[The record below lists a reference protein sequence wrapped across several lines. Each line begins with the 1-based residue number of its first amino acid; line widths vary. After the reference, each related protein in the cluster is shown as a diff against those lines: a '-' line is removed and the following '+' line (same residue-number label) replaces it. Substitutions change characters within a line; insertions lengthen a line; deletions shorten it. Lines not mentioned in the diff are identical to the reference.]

1 MYPLKQLQTKLADFK
16 IVFRSIFFYGKF
28 LKFLSSKNLPWGHVR
43 PQTKYGPDRLSR
55 FDVYEQILR
64 QTNKVYIYIDVD
76 VEKEKT
82 RPTEKSEHGT
92 ALISI
97 SLYLSL

>member
-1 MYPLKQLQTKLADFK
+1 MCGPKPNMGQIGLAVLTFTNKYSD
-16 IVFRSIFFYGKF
+16 R
-28 LKFLSSKNLPWGHVR
+28 
-43 PQTKYGPDRLSR
+43 QTKY
-55 FDVYEQILR
+55 
-64 QTNKVYIYIDVD
+64 IYIDVDVD

>member
-1 MYPLKQLQTKLADFK
+1 MGQIGLAVLTFTNKYSDRQTK
-16 IVFRSIFFYGKF
+16 
-28 LKFLSSKNLPWGHVR
+28 
-43 PQTKYGPDRLSR
+43 
-55 FDVYEQILR
+55 
-64 QTNKVYIYIDVD
+64 YIYIDVD